1 VIGRITLK
9 ETGAGIPN
17 LVVAIYDYD
26 PGTKPEE
33 YFSAPNRAAAASPM
47 PQTLFPGDRLGSV
60 ISGDDGSFLLTY
72 DDVEF
77 RIANATEKRPDLRL
91 LVLGPEDADADGPP
105 VVLFSS
111 KLLRVNSGRTESY
124 LIRLT
129 YQTIDGSPNSV
140 AIKPAG

>member
-47 PQTLFPGDRLGSV
+47 PQTLFPSDRLGSV
-60 ISGDDGSFLLTY
+60 ISGDD
-72 DDVEF
+72 V